1 MRLDWECQDSATVN
15 AFEYSIWYSLGKP
28 VLLFPILSN
37 PILSFVISNWTIP
50 QRFWLHDSNRTMQVV
65 QIRLVRTYYRHALMC
80 VDLKL
85 FWPGVCTIQL
95 GTIEIMIYS
104 ESGWKIIRRV
114 ASSSDAVGRSNG
126 SVDQQS
132 TKMSHSSFHS
142 TRFRRPVRRG
152 VFERSYALLSP
163 P

>member
-1 MRLDWECQDSATVN
+1 MRLDWDPQLSMHSNIQYGIVWEN
-15 AFEYSIWYSLGKP
+15 
-28 VLLFPILSN
+28 LFSFFLSY

-104 ESGWKIIRRV
+104 ESGWKILRRL